1 MKRKL
6 FGFTLKKIL
15 YQLPAVFFLSLL
27 LIALLGT
34 AAVCAQKILYAGQPL
49 VRASVA
55 IVTPDPD
62 DMYFKFAINMLENME
77 STAESLEF
85 HLCNTEKEGYRLLD
99 QGRIIALIVFPE
111 NAINSILTG
120 ENIPIQVVF
129 DSRNELSASVL
140 AELTAAGTR
149 LLSSAQAGTYTTSRL
164 YYTYETEQ
172 ELNEAYNDVDLLNF
186 SYCLYRQELFHRTP
200 ISFGG
205 TENTIIYYA
214 SSALLLFLLLFGS
227 AFLQTLS
234 SGSVAFCDKLKCYG
248 ITPFSHLSIR
258 FFGYFLCLFAGGNLF
273 LFLGGQILKH
283 LQKGAKEDS
292 VLQMLSFEYNSVTF
306 LCLFV
311 FALFLATYFFFI
323 QAICHE
329 KNAAVLLFFLLSSGL
344 MLISGSIIPLA
355 FFPEIIR
362 SVAPVLPTY
371 HFQLL
376 LSGLLE
382 GKILT
387 MADLGLHALSLVN
400 LMGYS
405 IAFFFITIICMNH
418 QQRKVTNS

>member
-1 MKRKL
+1 M
-6 FGFTLKKIL
+6 KKIL
-15 YQLPAVFFLSLL
+15 RQLPAVFFLSLI

-55 IVTPDPD
+55 IVTPEPD

-85 HLCNTEKEGYRLLD
+85 HLCDTEKEGYRLLD

-120 ENIPIQVVF
+120 ENIPIQVIF

-140 AELTAAGTR
+140 AELTTAGTR

-164 YYTYETEQ
+164 YYTYGAEQ
-172 ELNEAYNDVDLLNF
+172 ELNQAYDDVDLVNF
-186 SYCLYRQELFHRTP
+186 SYCLYRQELFNQTP

-205 TENTIIYYA
+205 TENTVIYYA
-214 SSALLLFLLLFGS
+214 SSALLLFLLLLGS
-227 AFLQTLS
+227 AFLQALS
-234 SGSVAFCDKLKCYG
+234 SGDVAFCDKLKCYN
-248 ITPFSHLSIR
+248 ITPFSHFIVR
-258 FFGYFLCLFAGGNLF
+258 FFGYFLFLFAGGNLLF
-273 LFLGGQILKH
+273 FLGEPILKH
-283 LQKGAKEDS
+283 FQKEAGEDS
-292 VLQMLSFEYNSVTF
+292 VLQILSLEYNSVTF
-306 LCLFV
+306 LCLLL

-323 QAICHE
+323 QAICRE

-344 MLISGSIIPLA
+344 MLIAGNIIPLA
-355 FFPEIIR
+355 FFPETIR
-362 SVAPVLPTY
+362 NIAPVLPTY

-376 LSGLLE
+376 LTGIFE

-387 MADLGLHALSLVN
+387 NADLRIHALSLVN
-400 LMGYS
+400 LLGYS
-405 IAFFFITIICMNH
+405 MTFFVITIIFVYH
-418 QQRKVTNS
+418 QQRKVTNL